1 MNLIPVTPLDAWIA
15 ERIGRPGQAVERASL
30 DAYQREG
37 LRRILA
43 YVREK
48 SPFYRDRLRHLPSDC
63 VDLRSLPFSTAAD
76 IREFG
81 QRMICLPQD
90 EIERIIT
97 LPTSGTTGQPK
108 RIYFSAQDQELTVD
122 FFRVGMSTLAKAGDR
137 VLVLFPAERP
147 GSVGALLRIGLERLG
162 CTVTCAGLT
171 LPEAEILQLAKA
183 ADVNIVAGAPAQIL
197 RLAAVDEFARVLP
210 VAQIRAV
217 LSSSDVLYDS
227 ARDRIEQIWGCEVF
241 DHFGMTETGLG
252 GGVECGWHAGSH
264 LREADMIF
272 EVIDPLSGHPLPP
285 GERGELVFTTLSRD
299 AMPLIRY
306 RTGDIS
312 RLLAQACRCG
322 SQVMRLEQLGARPEH
337 HHPLADGTVI
347 SLADIGEILAGITGL
362 ADFSCELRILNGVD
376 TLAVSVFTAPGC
388 DSDIA
393 QTVSSCLRPIEE
405 RIPVEVSI
413 QTLSDQNRASNSR
426 VKRVLADRRKEGQN
440 QE

>member
-15 ERIGRPGQAVERASL
+15 ERIGQPGRAVDRACL
-30 DAYQREG
+30 DAYHRDG
-37 LRRILA
+37 LRRTLG
-43 YVREK
+43 YVREN
-48 SPFYRDRLRHLPSDC
+48 SPFYRERLSHLPAEC
-63 VDLRSLPFSTAAD
+63 TDLQSLPFTTAAD
-76 IREFG
+76 IREDG

-171 LPEAEILQLAKA
+171 MPEGEILQLAKA
-183 ADVNIVAGAPAQIL
+183 ADVNVIAGAPAQIL
-197 RLAAVDEFARVLP
+197 RLAAVDEVARVIP
-210 VAQIRAV
+210 TAQIRAV
-217 LSSSDVLYDS
+217 LSSSDVLYAS
-227 ARDRIEQIWGCEVF
+227 ARDRIERIWGCEVF

-272 EVIDPLSGHPLPP
+272 EIVDPLSGQTLPP

-306 RTGDIS
+306 RCGDLS
-312 RLLAQACRCG
+312 RLLAQPCRCG

-337 HHPLADGTVI
+337 HHPLPDGTVI
-347 SLADIGEILAGITGL
+347 SLADIGEILAGIPGL
-362 ADFSCELRILNGVD
+362 VDFSCELNCLEGVD
-376 TLAVSVFTAPGC
+376 TLAVSIFTAPGC
-388 DSDIA
+388 DSNIA
-393 QTVSSCLRPIEE
+393 RTIRSCMRPIKQ
-405 RIPVEVSI
+405 RIPLKVSI
-413 QTLSDQNRASNSR
+413 QPLSDQNRSANSR
-426 VKRVLADRRKEGQN
+426 VKRVLVDRRKIEQ
-440 QE
+440 